1 MVQPAGWKIHTFF
14 FFACNCFFS
23 VLSHTWWTQLRC
35 EFNNWD
41 PYVGGAPVPTGLPCR
56 RSCLLTCP
64 NLSLLLTFTYLLS
77 IIFSLLAE
85 FSRSLLPRPR
95 RLLLLVNP
103 FSGRGQAMQWC
114 QTHILPMIRE
124 ANISYNLIQTGNKT
138 GPRHSH
144 ETNETWM
151 WSIYI
156 SMNNT
161 CCLNNDSLERQ
172 NHARELIREI
182 SLPEWDGIIIV
193 SGDGLLHEVGHFPL
207 FLKCHKRIHEAVLHF
222 VLFILCLLT
231 TGPHHFNTLC
241 RWLMDWWSVL
251 TGNKQ

>member
-1 MVQPAGWKIHTFF
+1 MPHLLCIYLFIYFYSCAARAVWFSQPDEKFILCL
-14 FFACNCFFS
+14 FACICFFS
-23 VLSHTWWTQLRC
+23 VLSHTWRTQLRC

-41 PYVGGAPVPTGLPCR
+41 PYVRGAPVPALTGLPCR

-156 SMNNT
+156 Y
-161 CCLNNDSLERQ
+161 Q
-172 NHARELIREI
+172 WI
-182 SLPEWDGIIIV
+182 
-193 SGDGLLHEVGHFPL
+193 
-207 FLKCHKRIHEAVLHF
+207 
-222 VLFILCLLT
+222 
-231 TGPHHFNTLC
+231 TLVASI
-241 RWLMDWWSVL
+241 M
-251 TGNKQ
+251 TP

>member
-1 MVQPAGWKIHTFF
+1 MPHLLCIYLFYSCAARAVWFSQPDEKFILGPFMWLCFICLLPASVFF
-14 FFACNCFFS
+14 CPFTYLTN
-23 VLSHTWWTQLRC
+23 TIKMI

-41 PYVGGAPVPTGLPCR
+41 PYIRGASVPAQTGLHVVVAACW
-56 RSCLLTCP
+56 LAQI
-64 NLSLLLTFTYLLS
+64 SLLLTFTYLLS

-156 SMNNT
+156 N
-161 CCLNNDSLERQ
+161 E
-172 NHARELIREI
+172 
-182 SLPEWDGIIIV
+182 
-193 SGDGLLHEVGHFPL
+193 
-207 FLKCHKRIHEAVLHF
+207 
-222 VLFILCLLT
+222 
-231 TGPHHFNTLC
+231 
-241 RWLMDWWSVL
+241 
-251 TGNKQ
+251 

>member
-1 MVQPAGWKIHTFF
+1 MLLEQCGSASRMKNSYLALSCGFVSFVFCLHL
-14 FFACNCFFS
+14 FFS
-23 VLSHTWWTQLRC
+23 VLSHTWQTQLRC

-41 PYVGGAPVPTGLPCR
+41 PYIRGASVPALTGLRVVVAACW
-56 RSCLLTCP
+56 LAQI
-64 NLSLLLTFTYLLS
+64 SLLLTFTYLLS
-77 IIFSLLAE
+77 IVFSLLAE

-144 ETNETWM
+144 EINETCM

-156 SMNNT
+156 N
-161 CCLNNDSLERQ
+161 E
-172 NHARELIREI
+172 
-182 SLPEWDGIIIV
+182 
-193 SGDGLLHEVGHFPL
+193 
-207 FLKCHKRIHEAVLHF
+207 
-222 VLFILCLLT
+222 
-231 TGPHHFNTLC
+231 
-241 RWLMDWWSVL
+241 
-251 TGNKQ
+251 